1 MSTTQDSCSPRLPA
15 DGFQITAQLRGCQLD
30 GNPEPGRPV
39 GPRGQRWLVN
49 LLRPARQAQVLER
62 TSYDDR
68 ALECMRQL
76 GIRGRKP
83 GELRCARRWPAVA
96 GRARGG

>member
-1 MSTTQDSCSPRLPA
+1 M
-15 DGFQITAQLRGCQLD
+15 
-30 GNPEPGRPV
+30 
-39 GPRGQRWLVN
+39 LVN
-49 LLRPARQAQVLER
+49 FLRPARQAQVLER

-96 GRARGG
+96 GRARGGAPPGRMRQCRGCGPSFCS